1 MSENTQPDLAS
12 QFRELGDN
20 LKNVFQSAWESE
32 EAQKL
37 KEELKD
43 GLTEL
48 GDATS
53 QAVEDFKA
61 SGAEETIKAEAEDLK
76 ARVHS
81 GEFEARTRDEISKAL
96 NIINIEPEWLY
107 IELEVPIGT
116 LPSLIATTLMEE
128 TAERALALDPS
139 RSMKSP
145 WSNGYLIRT
154 PAESLHDNEIDRFV
168 NFYRSTQL
176 PG

>member
-20 LKNVFQSAWESE
+20 LKNVFQTAWESE

-53 QAVEDFKA
+53 QAVEDFKT
-61 SGAEETIKAEAEDLK
+61 SGAGETIKAEAEDLK

-96 NIINIEPEWLY
+96 NIINIELQKAIESFSKPKSDPE
-107 IELEVPIGT
+107 
-116 LPSLIATTLMEE
+116 A
-128 TAERALALDPS
+128 
-139 RSMKSP
+139 
-145 WSNGYLIRT
+145 
-154 PAESLHDNEIDRFV
+154 
-168 NFYRSTQL
+168 
-176 PG
+176 